1 MSPVQ
6 CREARFLL
14 NWSLLDLA
22 DKADLSLETI
32 SNFEN
37 YSEELTVSVAYM
49 IQSIL
54 QQEGI
59 NFDEDGKGLIASNQ

>member
-37 YSEELTVSVAYM
+37 YSVELTVSVAYM

-59 NFDEDGKGLIASNQ
+59 NFDEDGKGLIASN

>member
-49 IQSIL
+49 IQSIF

-59 NFDEDGKGLIASNQ
+59 NFDEDGKDLIASN

>member
-6 CREARFLL
+6 CREARALL

-22 DKADLSLETI
+22 DRADLSLETI

-37 YSEELTVSVAYM
+37 YSEELTESVAYM
-49 IQSIL
+49 IQSVM

-59 NFDEDGKGLIASNQ
+59 DFDEDGKGLIASN

>member
-37 YSEELTVSVAYM
+37 YSEELTESVAYM
-49 IQSIL
+49 IQSVM

-59 NFDEDGKGLIASNQ
+59 DFDEDGKGLIASN

>member
-37 YSEELTVSVAYM
+37 YSEELTESVAYM
-49 IQSIL
+49 IQSVM

-59 NFDEDGKGLIASNQ
+59 DFDEDGEGLIASN

>member
-59 NFDEDGKGLIASNQ
+59 NFDEDGKDLIASN

>member
-37 YSEELTVSVAYM
+37 YSEELTESVAYM
-49 IQSIL
+49 IQIVMKM
-54 QQEGI
+54 ER
-59 NFDEDGKGLIASNQ
+59 A

>member
-6 CREARFLL
+6 CREARVLL

-22 DKADLSLETI
+22 DRADLSLETI

-37 YSEELTVSVAYM
+37 YSEELTESVAYM
-49 IQSIL
+49 IQSVM

-59 NFDEDGKGLIASNQ
+59 DFDEDGKGLIASN

>member
-22 DKADLSLETI
+22 DRADLSLETI

-37 YSEELTVSVAYM
+37 YSEELTESVAYM
-49 IQSIL
+49 IQSVM

-59 NFDEDGKGLIASNQ
+59 DFDEDGKGLIASN

>member
-6 CREARFLL
+6 CREARALL

-37 YSEELTVSVAYM
+37 YSEELTESVAYM
-49 IQSIL
+49 IQSVM

-59 NFDEDGKGLIASNQ
+59 DFDEDGKGLIASN

>member
-59 NFDEDGKGLIASNQ
+59 NFDEDGKDLIASNQ

>member
-59 NFDEDGKGLIASNQ
+59 NIDEDGKDLIASN

>member
-37 YSEELTVSVAYM
+37 YSEELTESVAYM
-49 IQSIL
+49 IQSVM

-59 NFDEDGKGLIASNQ
+59 DFDEDGKGLIAGN

>member
-59 NFDEDGKGLIASNQ
+59 NFDEDGKGLIASN

>member
-1 MSPVQ
+1 MFPVQ

-22 DKADLSLETI
+22 DRADLSLETI

-37 YSEELTVSVAYM
+37 YSEELTESVAYM
-49 IQSIL
+49 IQSVM

-59 NFDEDGKGLIASNQ
+59 DFDEDGKGLIASN

>member
-1 MSPVQ
+1 MSPTQ
-6 CREARFLL
+6 CREARSLL

-37 YSEELTVSVAYM
+37 YSDDVTESVEHM
-49 IQSIL
+49 IQIVL
-54 QQEGI
+54 QREGI
-59 NFDEDGKGLIASNQ
+59 DFDEDGTGLITMN